1 MCAKKITCIW
11 AIPSIKPCKPSSASS
26 QQIHGHTKGCTL
38 HFKKLLVQTG
48 SLGCIIHPLSWRR
61 SAPKGESG
69 FGESVSDGSIS
80 QYIFTLPSDL
90 VSGFAVK
97 LAKHRADSLVW
108 SSLPHSWVARE
119 HCIDAFAI
127 GYSNPDS
134 SEWMIAPKK
143 YSLFWHYRSIAF

>member
-1 MCAKKITCIW
+1 MCVKKVTYIWVISFPQTMQAKLGSQHTHGLTDGYTSCFKM
-11 AIPSIKPCKPSSASS
+11 IPV
-26 QQIHGHTKGCTL
+26 QI
-38 HFKKLLVQTG
+38 G
-48 SLGCIIHPLSWRR
+48 SLGCIIHHLSWRR

-97 LAKHRADSLVW
+97 LAKHKPDSLVW
-108 SSLPHSWVARE
+108 SSLPHTRVARE
-119 HCIDAFAI
+119 HWIDAFAI